1 MDIIPQAFNVMLF
14 ALRSDIFW
22 LAMFSAL
29 VFTVLLKITDRFM
42 FNEHKEF
49 KKELEQRKKELDKW
63 EKELSR
69 YFESNLSQNKEHLN
83 IILNRLQTQTH
94 NNQEQI
100 KTVQYLKYRN
110 DQLYRENQ
118 SYKARLDRCKKK
130 IRKLEADK

>member
-1 MDIIPQAFNVMLF
+1 MDIIPQAFNFILF

-29 VFTVLLKITDRFM
+29 VFTVLLKVTDRFM

-49 KKELEQRKKELDKW
+49 KKELEHRKKELDKW
-63 EKELSR
+63 EEELNR
-69 YFESNLSQNKEHLN
+69 YFESNLSKNKEDLN
-83 IILNRLQTQTH
+83 IILKRLQTQTH

-100 KTVQYLKYRN
+100 KTVEFLKRRN

-130 IRKLEADK
+130 IRKLEDGK